1 MAHGLRI
8 PWETGGMTMILRQF
22 TWPGDLT
29 MTLIGGKWK
38 PLIIYHLLKGGNRRF
53 NELKNTMPGI
63 SAKMLA
69 KHLRE
74 LELDGLLIRQ
84 VGAGKTGKISYA
96 ATERSRDLAPVLDA
110 MYRWAKQNGSAY
122 GDPSDSHAY
131 PGFEPGASALFT
143 PDSPKLSD

>member
-1 MAHGLRI
+1 
-8 PWETGGMTMILRQF
+8 MILRQF

-38 PLIIYHLLKGGNRRF
+38 PLIIFHLLQSGQRRF
-53 NELKNTMPGI
+53 NELKNRMPGI

-74 LELDGLLIRQ
+74 LELDGLLVRNA
-84 VGAGKTGKISYA
+84 GEGKAGKIHYS
-96 ATERSRDLAPVLDA
+96 ATDRSRDLAPVLDA

-122 GDPSDSHAY
+122 GDPSESHAY
-131 PGFEPGASALFT
+131 PGFEPGAQALFT
-143 PDSPKLSD
+143 DSKTQPFATSANPTHS